1 MMLTGHEVGYERR
14 AGRASLARLGRSVFA
29 NLAFVTFAWA
39 VSYCGHRW
47 FGDPE
52 TSMLSWWAWVPV
64 GMMSVAG
71 DAVGA
76 KRLFSWRGL
85 VAVLAAVGA
94 LVGSYVLLRDLGLV
108 TL

>member
-14 AGRASLARLGRSVFA
+14 GWSSEPGCGCGRSVFA

-52 TSMLSWWAWVPV
+52 TSMQRLGTGFLWAL
-64 GMMSVAG
+64 MSVA
-71 DAVGA
+71 
-76 KRLFSWRGL
+76 R
-85 VAVLAAVGA
+85 
-94 LVGSYVLLRDLGLV
+94 
-108 TL
+108 